1 MDLRVNDRLSIP
13 EGELRWAF
21 TTSGGP
27 GGQQNQTSPFGAGC
41 ATGGGGGFG
50 GFGAAATAGPYVLPG
65 VYTVALVVD
74 GKTVYRTG
82 DFAPGNVEE
91 KITWDDSGR
100 TVTFTALGLKFTYDT
115 ETDFGTKE

>member
-1 MDLRVNDRLSIP
+1 MARIYSA
-13 EGELRWAF
+13 W
-21 TTSGGP
+21 
-27 GGQQNQTSPFGAGC
+27 
-41 ATGGGGGFG
+41 GFG
-50 GFGAAATAGPYVLPG
+50 EQSLIF
-65 VYTVALVVD
+65 VVD